1 MVAVNLTYILEQGAR
16 GSHLLFETEE
26 IRHAFGMLERL
37 DAVDEGSLERVQE
50 MVRTLAGTPTL
61 SGQRSLI
68 ASLPEIQRDLLILF
82 YFQFLDRFISDRQ
95 PTIH

>member
-1 MVAVNLTYILEQGAR
+1 
-16 GSHLLFETEE
+16 
-26 IRHAFGMLERL
+26 
-37 DAVDEGSLERVQE
+37 